1 MLIPPPLPAQALK
14 AGKIAVGSTWVLCLL
29 GVLLPMPTAQLTT
42 VAQVVILFLAV
53 SHIIELVIFSA
64 FLKAAKASSMDYV
77 QAFIFGMFHTGS
89 MKIAA

>member
-1 MLIPPPLPAQALK
+1 
-14 AGKIAVGSTWVLCLL
+14 
-29 GVLLPMPTAQLTT
+29 
-42 VAQVVILFLAV
+42 VVILFLAV